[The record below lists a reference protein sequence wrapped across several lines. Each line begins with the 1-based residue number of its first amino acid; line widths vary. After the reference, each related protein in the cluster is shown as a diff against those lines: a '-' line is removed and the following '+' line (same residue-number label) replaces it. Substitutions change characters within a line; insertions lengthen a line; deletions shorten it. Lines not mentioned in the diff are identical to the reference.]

1 MSKNPMDMLD
11 DVDTT
16 KPSNNI
22 VPLIESNLK
31 VKQIENAIADY
42 EKNDSYISDLIKTI
56 KLILEV

>member
-31 VKQIENAIADY
+31 VKQIKNAIADY